1 MAIAEK
7 ISQFMERSSWIRK
20 MFEEGA
26 SLKAQ
31 YGADHICDFTLG
43 NPDVPAPPQ
52 VEEELIK
59 IINEPAP
66 LKYGYMPNAGFPGTR
81 EAVAGLLS
89 EEQQVEVNPLGVV
102 MTTGAGGALNV
113 IFKAILNP
121 GDEVIAPSPFFVEY
135 NFYVDNHGGILRKLE
150 QTEDFSLDLEAM
162 AAAINEKTAAVI
174 INSPNNPSGAI
185 FSAAQI
191 NALGELLAQKSKEF
205 KRTIYLVSDEPYRKL
220 VYDGLVVPPIF
231 PAYKNS
237 IIANSYSKELSLAGE
252 RIGYLALH
260 PGADDFEMLANGF
273 LFTNRILGFVNAPG
287 LMQRLVARLQG
298 VTVDISIYQKKR
310 DHFYQGLV
318 EAGFKLVKPQ
328 GAFYLFPESP
338 IADDVEFVRILQ
350 QYKILAVPGSGFS
363 GPGHFRLSYCV
374 DDATIE
380 RSLPIFK
387 EVGAKYC

>member
-7 ISQFMERSSWIRK
+7 IAQFMESSSWIRK

-26 SLKAQ
+26 ALKAQ
-31 YGADHICDFTLG
+31 YGVDHVCDFTLG

-52 VEEELIK
+52 VEEELVK
-59 IINEPAP
+59 IIREPLP
-66 LKYGYMPNAGFPGTR
+66 MKYGYMPNAGFPETR
-81 EAVAGLLS
+81 AAVAGLLS
-89 EEQQVEVNPLGVV
+89 DEQQVKVNPQGIV

-113 IFKAILNP
+113 ILKAILNP

-135 NFYVDNHGGILRKLE
+135 NFYVNNHGGVLCKLE

-174 INSPNNPSGAI
+174 INSPNNPSGVI
-185 FSAAQI
+185 FSATQI
-191 NALGELLAQKSKEF
+191 TALGKLLEEKSKKF
-205 KRTIYLVSDEPYRKL
+205 NRVIYLISDEPYRKL

-231 PAYKNS
+231 TAYKNS

-260 PGADDFEMLANGF
+260 PEADDFETLANGF
-273 LFTNRILGFVNAPG
+273 LFTNRILGYVNAPG
-287 LMQRLVARLQG
+287 IMQRLVARLQG
-298 VTVDISIYQKKR
+298 VTVDVSIYQKKR
-310 DHFYQGLV
+310 DRLYQGLV
-318 EAGFKLVKPQ
+318 EAGFDLVKPQ
-328 GAFYLFPESP
+328 GAFYLFPKSP
-338 IADDVEFVRILQ
+338 IADDVEFVRVLQ

>member
-7 ISQFMERSSWIRK
+7 IAQFMESSSWIRK

-26 SLKAQ
+26 ALKAQ

-52 VEEELIK
+52 VEEELVK
-59 IINEPAP
+59 IIREPLP
-66 LKYGYMPNAGFPGTR
+66 MKYGYMPNAGFPETR
-81 EAVAGLLS
+81 AAVAGLLS
-89 EEQQVEVNPLGVV
+89 DEQLVEVNPQGIV

-113 IFKAILNP
+113 VLKAILNS

-135 NFYVDNHGGILRKLE
+135 NFYVNNHGGVLCKLE

-174 INSPNNPSGAI
+174 INSPNNPSGVI

-191 NALGELLAQKSKEF
+191 TALGELLEEKSKKF
-205 KRTIYLVSDEPYRKL
+205 NRVIYLISDEPYRKL

-260 PGADDFEMLANGF
+260 PEADDFEMLANGF
-273 LFTNRILGFVNAPG
+273 LFTNRILGYVNAPG

-298 VTVDISIYQKKR
+298 VTVDVSIYQKKR
-310 DHFYQGLV
+310 DRLYQGLV
-318 EAGFKLVKPQ
+318 DGGFDLVKPQ
-328 GAFYLFPESP
+328 GAFYLFPKSP

>member
-1 MAIAEK
+1 
-7 ISQFMERSSWIRK
+7 MESSSWIRK

-26 SLKAQ
+26 ALKAQ
-31 YGADHICDFTLG
+31 FGADQVCDFTLG

-59 IINEPAP
+59 IIREPRP
-66 LKYGYMPNAGFPGTR
+66 MKYGYMPNAGFPETR
-81 EAVAGLLS
+81 AAVAGLLS
-89 EEQQVEVNPLGVV
+89 EEQHVKVNPQGVV

-113 IFKAILNP
+113 ILKAILNP

-135 NFYVDNHGGILRKLE
+135 NFYVNNHGGVLRKLE

-191 NALGELLAQKSKEF
+191 TALGKLLVEKSKEF
-205 KRTIYLVSDEPYRKL
+205 KRTIYLISDEPYRKL

-231 PAYKNS
+231 TAYKNA

-260 PGADDFEMLANGF
+260 PEADDFEKLANGF
-273 LFTNRILGFVNAPG
+273 LFTNRILGYVNAPG

-298 VTVDISIYQKKR
+298 VTVDVSIYQKKR
-310 DHFYQGLV
+310 DRLYQGLV
-318 EAGFKLVKPQ
+318 EAGFDLVKPQ
-328 GAFYLFPESP
+328 GAFYLFPKSP

-387 EVGAKYC
+387 VVGAKYC